1 MNKLVV
7 KVAILTFLSLIAVSL
22 ISAFSIFTFAP
33 GFAGDKCFELGL
45 KNVAT
50 KCYERAYEQTG
61 EFDDLVILVD
71 NAIFSEDGDAVIE
84 YGTKMI
90 NRNDEFSAFCIETD
104 EKSEYVDYSS
114 YDYYVTAVM
123 MANYNAGKKTEAVDI
138 AFSKLTADG
147 YKEGIALFYA
157 VQLAKED
164 EDLLQ
169 IILSSYKASTNRTFT
184 NYKAFREELQGID
197 PEIKF

>member
-71 NAIFSEDGDAVIE
+71 NAIFSEDGDAVLTYWKSKKKSFLVKVVPHCSVISCFLLC
-84 YGTKMI
+84 I
-90 NRNDEFSAFCIETD
+90 VNLSLSACFLII
-104 EKSEYVDYSS
+104 SRASRQN
-114 YDYYVTAVM
+114 VT
-123 MANYNAGKKTEAVDI
+123 
-138 AFSKLTADG
+138 
-147 YKEGIALFYA
+147 LF
-157 VQLAKED
+157 
-164 EDLLQ
+164 
-169 IILSSYKASTNRTFT
+169 
-184 NYKAFREELQGID
+184 
-197 PEIKF
+197 